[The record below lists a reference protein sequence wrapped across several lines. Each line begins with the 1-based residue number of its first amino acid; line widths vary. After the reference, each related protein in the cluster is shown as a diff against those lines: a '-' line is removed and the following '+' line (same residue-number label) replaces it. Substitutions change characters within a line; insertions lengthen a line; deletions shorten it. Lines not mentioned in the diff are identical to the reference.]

1 MSNDDRRRFFRIT
14 DSLGV
19 AYEVVDSNHSTAVNK
34 ETDGSTNS
42 PIVDAGSVIKNH
54 NKIIEEALAEVDKR
68 DPHTAKAISQ
78 LNKKVDAI
86 LMMLELDNLISQKA
100 EHSIEEASIS
110 ASGIAFPVSEN
121 LAVGTSLSL
130 DLILKPSK
138 QQIKAMGKVIEC
150 ESIADSEQFYLRV
163 EFTEVD
169 GKDRESLIQ
178 HIVQRQGA
186 LLRTLQGQ
194 VGDS

>member
-14 DSLGV
+14 DFLGV
-19 AYEVVDSNHSTAVNK
+19 AYKVVDSNHSIAVNN
-34 ETDGSTNS
+34 EIEGSTDT
-42 PIVDAGSVIKNH
+42 PVIEVGGVIKNH
-54 NKIIEEALAEVDKR
+54 NKIIDEALAEVDKR
-68 DPHTAKAISQ
+68 DPHSAKAINQ

-86 LMMLELDNLISQKA
+86 LMMMELDNLIAHKA

-121 LAVGTSLSL
+121 LSVGSSLSL

-150 ESIADSEQFYLRV
+150 ESITDSDQYYLRV

-169 GKDRESLIQ
+169 GKDREGLIQ

-194 VGDS
+194 LGDS